1 MIFAM
6 NLSPVNQ
13 AAAHG
18 GTALSRWKSRAMGWS
33 ADWVR
38 RVVSPASVRRDSTTR
53 EGSLNQA
60 LYVGFE
66 LIQRHRAGAKYR
78 VVEGADIKLFS
89 QRFLSHVA

>member
-1 MIFAM
+1 
-6 NLSPVNQ
+6 
-13 AAAHG
+13 
-18 GTALSRWKSRAMGWS
+18 MGWT

-38 RVVSPASVRRDSTTR
+38 RVVSPAGDGKDSTTR

-78 VVEGADIKLFS
+78 VVKGADIKLLS
-89 QRFLSHVA
+89 QRLLSHLA